1 MMANTVYYLFRL
13 AAVISIII
21 VTIMQSPPPRS
32 TAEEGHAEQDLGL
45 LIPIYIAATVF
56 GLIVLSFFVRIILWV
71 YRSVKASLP
80 PHASARVVALH
91 QLALV
96 S

>member
-1 MMANTVYYLFRL
+1 
-13 AAVISIII
+13 
-21 VTIMQSPPPRS
+21 MQEPPPPS
-32 TAEEGHAEQDLGL
+32 SATAHIAEEQELG
-45 LIPIYIAATVF
+45 LIPIYIAATVG
-56 GLIVLSFFVRIILWV
+56 GLIILSFLVRVFLAV

-91 QLALV
+91 QLVLV